1 MNKTR
6 QHAASE
12 NFRKIH
18 AAIESVRFCTEDV
31 RSKVDF
37 TPVLEAVD
45 KGRAGTRQVLDAV
58 RSWTPKHEEG
68 PLERAKTVQLSDIS
82 AMHSELQQNRASLKS
97 VLNAVAI
104 AKSTILEA

>member
-1 MNKTR
+1 MSAFAEQHSFFAEQAKHTDLALAEIREMNKHR
-6 QHAASE
+6 QQAASE

-18 AAIESVRFCTEDV
+18 AGIESVRFCTEDV

-45 KGRAGTRQVLDAV
+45 KGRAGMRQVLDAV

-68 PLERAKTVQLSDIS
+68 PLQRAMAAQLSDIS
-82 AMHSELQQNRASLKS
+82 AML
-97 VLNAVAI
+97 
-104 AKSTILEA
+104 